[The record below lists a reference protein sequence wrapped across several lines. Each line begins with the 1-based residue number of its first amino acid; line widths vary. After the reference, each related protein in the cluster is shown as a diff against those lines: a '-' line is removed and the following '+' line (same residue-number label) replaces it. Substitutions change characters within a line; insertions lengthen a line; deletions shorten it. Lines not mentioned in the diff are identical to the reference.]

1 MPTCSGIRIVF
12 RQNRHRTQGDAPG
25 HCASALSAFGLT
37 CAKLPAFGARF
48 HNAAAF
54 AEGRNA
60 PLEKD

>member
-1 MPTCSGIRIVF
+1 MDF
-12 RQNRHRTQGDAPG
+12 RQNRHRTQGDARG
-25 HCASALSAFGLT
+25 HCASAPSAFGLT